1 MMSISDV
8 PLIPLRQLSNGI
20 PVSPAPAK
28 SNQSAYIR
36 LSLNRFTHF
45 CISAAHWLKSKQ
57 RRVFQTLAE
66 ECSPRAPLTNLA
78 SDRRLLFQL
87 DFREDPHFN
96 LFSCS
101 SLKEARYEGS

>member
-1 MMSISDV
+1 MGCMCIYIVLWIQSQMMSISDV
-8 PLIPLRQLSNGI
+8 ALIPLRQFSNGI

-57 RRVFQTLAE
+57 RRVFQALSAK
-66 ECSPRAPLTNLA
+66 
-78 SDRRLLFQL
+78 
-87 DFREDPHFN
+87 H
-96 LFSCS
+96 
-101 SLKEARYEGS
+101 